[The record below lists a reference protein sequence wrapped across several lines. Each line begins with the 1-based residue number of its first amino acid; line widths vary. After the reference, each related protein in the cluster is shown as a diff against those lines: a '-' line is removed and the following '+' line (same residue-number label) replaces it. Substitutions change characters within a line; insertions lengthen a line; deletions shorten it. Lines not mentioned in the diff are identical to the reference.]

1 MPILS
6 SGTTYPLTIPAGNA
20 LVTIDLSGTSTV
32 TGVTREDA
40 SRWHGAGA
48 KACNPVSTAT
58 AITISTT
65 GKVDYRLV
73 AGDATPS
80 SESFKYNPVTFD
92 STPSDVAAVAAAINI
107 VGETTGTE
115 AGLLAAM
122 SLCNSMG
129 GGEVRLKPGVT
140 YDLTATLPTYTNV
153 TIVGSGWLPLYENI
167 PDSGNTAFASGSR
180 LRATGAFPIY
190 LYNSGV
196 WNPITHTDTGDLSQ
210 AEANALYGP
219 GTAGQLAFSNTAITQ
234 SAFRNLCLDGGG
246 VGTYGIK
253 AGSQFRASFFYCDP
267 ADNCLIT
274 GFTKWG
280 IWLENF
286 IHIGLP
292 KTQIFNCREG
302 MCYLG
307 ASCSGSANN
316 YLMPGNSQFRDYLS
330 TIPTSNNLSVRGLF
344 VTARNNTIHNLV
356 KLDNPQ
362 SNRFNPTSFSESI
375 TMTNGVADIA
385 VGDLSK
391 YTEELPFVFSATTGG
406 LPDIVGGIGGTLYVL
421 SRSGTSGA
429 GTVRFS
435 WQPGI
440 SSRLFT
446 PSAGGTVTA
455 YTYGFPAIEFT
466 AYDTASIQQST
477 LTVGSDVEA
486 GGTAQVQFSNCM
498 DFYCDVKTPTDSSS
512 RSPHIA
518 VLNSP
523 QGEIRGNG
531 FPAIYLAKA
540 SGGMTSSG
548 QVRVFGTRGQAVG
561 ALGIGMWKLLSGAFQ
576 INLNASADAN
586 SSGTAIPTIAMDGGG
601 LWLAQSRGY
610 IGSALKN
617 RFTTSKTISW
627 NFDHGLVVMD
637 GAAAVCTLPVVDA
650 NSSGNFIP
658 IYFAQAGSIATQSSQ
673 TLNGLGLTSV
683 PVGAGAFVIA
693 WAQQNNGTYSWT
705 LLSSD
710 LGALNGVGLRNAAN
724 DAAAAALSPA
734 VPIGGLYR
742 NGSVVQVRIA

>member
-1 MPILS
+1 MLVNILQNFDE
-6 SGTTYPLTIPAGNA
+6 GNRRYFIGDNPDVDSQIA
-20 LVTIDLSGTSTV
+20 ARWIADGK
-32 TGVTREDA
+32 A
-40 SRWHGAGA
+40 SRDTDNSQGLSP
-48 KACNPVSTAT
+48 N
-58 AITISTT
+58 
-65 GKVDYRLV
+65 R
-73 AGDATPS
+73 
-80 SESFKYNPVTFD
+80 
-92 STPSDVAAVAAAINI
+92 VAAALGGCII
-107 VGETTGTE
+107 GETLGTE

-122 SLCNSMG
+122 AAVHANG

-153 TIVGSGWLPLYENI
+153 TIVGSGWLPLYEGI
-167 PDSGNTAFASGSR
+167 PDAGNTAFASGSR

-210 AEANALYGP
+210 SEATALYGP
-219 GTAGQLAFSNTAITQ
+219 GPAGQKAFSDTAITQ
-234 SAFRNLCLDGGG
+234 SVFRNLCLDGGG

-253 AGSQFRASFFYCDP
+253 AGAQFKASFFYCDP

-286 IHIGLP
+286 IHIGFP

-362 SNRFNPTSFSESI
+362 SNRFNQTSFSESI

-391 YTEELPFVFSATTGG
+391 YTEELPFVFSANTGG
-406 LPDIVGGIGGTLYVL
+406 LPDVVGGVGGTLYVL

-446 PSAGGTVTA
+446 PSAGGSVTA

-466 AYDTASIQQST
+466 AYDTASINQST
-477 LTVGSDVEA
+477 LTIGSDVES
-486 GGTAQVQFSNCM
+486 GGTAQVQFSNCL
-498 DFYCDVKTPTDSSS
+498 DFYCDVKTPTASSS

-531 FPAIYLAKA
+531 FPTIYLNK
-540 SGGMTSSG
+540 SNGGMTSSG
-548 QVRVFGTRGQAVG
+548 QVRVFGTRGQATG
-561 ALGIGMWKLLSGAFQ
+561 ALGVGLWKLLSGAVQ
-576 INLNASADAN
+576 LNINPSADASHST
-586 SSGTAIPTIAMDGGG
+586 SSIPTLKQDDSGK
-601 LWLAQSRGY
+601 WLPQARGY
-610 IGSALKN
+610 IGTSLRN
-617 RFTTSKTISW
+617 RFTGNQTLQW
-627 NFDHGLVVMD
+627 NFHVGLIVMD
-637 GAAAVCTLPVVDA
+637 GAAAVATLPVVDA
-650 NSSGNFIP
+650 NSSGTPIV
-658 IYFAQAGSIATQSSQ
+658 IYFAQAGSLASQSGQ
-673 TLNGLGLTSV
+673 
-683 PVGAGAFVIA
+683 AFVGMSGTTITCPA
-693 WAQQNNGTYSWT
+693 GTFISAYALENNGTYSWGIA
-705 LLSSD
+705 SNNAS
-710 LGALNGVGLRNAAN
+710 LGLGSYAN
-724 DAAAAALSPA
+724 DAAASAGGVPVGMTYVNSSTGA
-734 VPIGGLYR
+734 VTRRL
-742 NGSVVQVRIA
+742 V

>member
-107 VGETTGTE
+107 VGETLGTE
-115 AGLLAAM
+115 AGLLASM

-140 YDLTATLPTYTNV
+140 YDLTDTLPTYTNV
-153 TIVGSGWLPLYENI
+153 TIVGSGWLPLYESI
-167 PDSGNTAFASGSR
+167 PDAGGTAFASGSR

-190 LYNSGV
+190 LYNSGTYD
-196 WNPITHTDTGDLSQ
+196 PITHTNTSDLSD
-210 AEANALYGP
+210 AAATTLYGT
-219 GTAGQLAFSNTAITQ
+219 GTAAQLAFSNTAITQ
-234 SAFRNLCLDGGG
+234 SVFRNLCLDGGG
-246 VGTYGIK
+246 VANYGMI
-253 AGSQFRASFFYCDP
+253 AGAMNKASFFYCNP
-267 ADNCLIT
+267 AENVLFAN
-274 GFTKWG
+274 FTKDPFRF
-280 IWLENF
+280 ENF
-286 IHIGLP
+286 IHINMP
-292 KTQIFNCREG
+292 KCRTFNCG
-302 MCYLG
+302 SLGALG
-307 ASCSGSANN
+307 ASSKV
-316 YLMPGNSQFRDYLS
+316 LILQPGNSDVDDYLG
-330 TIPTSNNLSVRGLF
+330 TIPTSNNLSSRGLQ
-344 VTARNNTIHNLV
+344 VYARNGAIHNLI
-356 KLDNPQ
+356 KLIKVQ
-362 SNRFNPTSFSESI
+362 CNRFNQTSYSESI
-375 TMTNGVADIA
+375 TMTNGVADIPVA
-385 VGDLSK
+385 DLSK
-391 YTEELPFVFSATTGG
+391 YTEELPFVFSANTGG
-406 LPDIVGGIGGTLYVL
+406 LPDVVGGIGGTLYVL

-429 GTVRFS
+429 GTVRLS

-455 YTYGFPAIEFT
+455 YTYGFPAIEGT
-466 AYDTASIQQST
+466 AYDTASVNQ
-477 LTVGSDVEA
+477 LTIGNGSDVES
-486 GGTAQVQFSNCM
+486 GGTAQVQFSNCL

-531 FPAIYLAKA
+531 FPDIYLAKA
-540 SGGMTSSG
+540 SGGMTSSS

-561 ALGIGMWKLLSGAFQ
+561 ALGLGMWKLLSGAFQ
-576 INLNASADAN
+576 INLNPSADAN
-586 SSGTAIPTIAMDGGG
+586 SSGAAIPTIAIDGGG